1 MTTTLLPDK
10 SKVSRFFPAIM
21 MTLSQVILYL
31 FSNLSTRKGNLPAS
45 LLRRHALSNR
55 SRGQNHALKPHPST
69 PPTTAP
75 HHHGRPI
82 RPAEAGELHWRR
94 ILAYVKLHQKLQ
106 PVHGRALPGR
116 ARQRTRGCREG
127 GGSSQEGV
135 QNVSRLLTMTLEL
148 LTMTIEPSLKC

>member
-69 PPTTAP
+69 PPTTYLT
-75 HHHGRPI
+75 GTTM
-82 RPAEAGELHWRR
+82 GDLSD
-94 ILAYVKLHQKLQ
+94 LQKLENYI
-106 PVHGRALPGR
+106 GGEFLPTSSYIKSYNPSTGEHYLDVPDSGPEDVEKAVEA
-116 ARQRTRGCREG
+116 ARKAFKT
-127 GGSSQEGV
+127 
-135 QNVSRLLTMTLEL
+135 
-148 LTMTIEPSLKC
+148 